1 MNNNWQTKKLGEVC
15 LIERGG
21 SPRPIDSFIT
31 NSPEGI
37 NWIKIGDTKNITKY
51 IFETKEKIKPEGVRC
66 SRMVYEGDFIL
77 SNSMSFGRPYIM
89 KTTGCIHDG
98 WLVLRPK
105 EKNIDTDF
113 LYYLLGAPLIFKQFD
128 NLAAGSTVRNLNIDL
143 VKSVQIPFPPISAQH
158 RIVKILDEIF
168 EKTAKAKENAE
179 RNLQNA
185 RELFESY
192 LQSVFANP
200 GDGWKEKKLGEIS
213 EIFGGYAFK
222 SGDFQKNG
230 RYQVLRMGNVRPG
243 IVRSDESPVFIEKID
258 EKILSRSLLKPGDII
273 ITQTGT
279 RKKRDYGY
287 TVSIDKSNYLLN
299 QRLAAIRTSKNL
311 DHQFFLYYS
320 WSDNFRDQ
328 FFANETGTVGQGN
341 VGMSAV
347 TDAIIPLPPLPEQQ
361 RIVAKLDALSAE
373 TKKLEAIYK
382 QKLADLD
389 ELKKSVL
396 QKAFNGGL
404 A

>member
-1 MNNNWQTKKLGEVC
+1 MKKHREVKQLGEVC
-15 LIERGG
+15 EFQNGFAFKSKTYKPSG
-21 SPRPIDSFIT
+21 SPILRIT
-31 NSPEGI
+31 N
-37 NWIKIGDTKNITKY
+37 IKNDSLDTNDLVYFDKKDY
-51 IFETKEKIKPEGVRC
+51 KEKFEK
-66 SRMVYEGDFIL
+66 YEVFKGDLVIA
-77 SNSMSFGRPYIM
+77 MSGA
-89 KTTGCIHDG
+89 TTGKLGVNTTDTVFYLNQRVG
-98 WLVLRPK
+98 KFLPK
-105 EKNIDTDF
+105 KELLKEY
-113 LYYLLGAPLIFKQFD
+113 LYFYLSTKVEE
-128 NLAAGSTVRNLNIDL
+128 NL
-143 VKSVQIPFPPISAQH
+143 KISAGAAQPNLSTEQIRSFSIPLPTLPEQR
-158 RIVKILDEIF
+158 RIVTILDEAFAAIA
-168 EKTAKAKENAE
+168 TAKENAE
-179 RNLQNA
+179 KNLQNA

-200 GDGWKEKKLGEIS
+200 VDGWEEKKLSEIA

-243 IVRSDESPVFIEKID
+243 IIRADERPVFIEKID

-320 WSDNFRDQ
+320 WSDSFRDQ
-328 FFANETGTVGQGN
+328 FFASETGTVGQGN

-361 RIVAKLDALSAE
+361 SIVAKLDALSAE
-373 TKKLEAIYK
+373 TRKLEAIYQ

-396 QKAFNGGL
+396 QKAFDGEL
-404 A
+404 

>member
-1 MNNNWQTKKLGEVC
+1 MTKKTTYNWQTKKLGEV
-15 LIERGG
+15 LKLEYGKPLPKSKRKDGG
-21 SPRPIDSFIT
+21 LYPVYGANGEKDRTDEYYHDKQSIIVGRKGSAG
-31 NSPEGI
+31 EI
-37 NWIKIGDTKNITKY
+37 NLTEKKFWPLDVSYFVTFDYKKY
-51 IFETKEKIKPEGVRC
+51 
-66 SRMVYEGDFIL
+66 DL
-77 SNSMSFGRPYIM
+77 N
-89 KTTGCIHDG
+89 
-98 WLVLRPK
+98 
-105 EKNIDTDF
+105 F
-113 LYYLLGAPLIFKQFD
+113 LYYLLG
-128 NLAAGSTVRNLNIDL
+128 NLELSKLAKGVKPGINRNEIYSID
-143 VKSVQIPFPPISAQH
+143 VQIPPLPEQQ
-158 RIVKILDEIF
+158 RIVKVLDEVF
-168 EKTAKAKENAE
+168 EGMGKAKENAE
-179 RNLQNA
+179 KNLQNA

-200 GDGWKEKKLGEIS
+200 GDGWEEKKLGEIS

-243 IVRSDESPVFIEKID
+243 IIRSDESPVFIEKID

-347 TDAIIPLPPLPEQQ
+347 TDAIISLPPLPEQ
-361 RIVAKLDALSAE
+361 RSIVAKLDALSAE
-373 TKKLEAIYK
+373 TKKLEAIYR

-389 ELKKSVL
+389 ELKKSIL
-396 QKAFNGGL
+396 QKAFAGEL
-404 A
+404 

>member
-1 MNNNWQTKKLGEVC
+1 MKKNWEVKKLGEVC
-15 LIERGG
+15 EFQNGFAFKSKTYKPSG
-21 SPRPIDSFIT
+21 SPILRIT
-31 NSPEGI
+31 N
-37 NWIKIGDTKNITKY
+37 IKNDSLDTNDLVYFDKKDY
-51 IFETKEKIKPEGVRC
+51 KEKFEK
-66 SRMVYEGDFIL
+66 YEVFKGDLVIA
-77 SNSMSFGRPYIM
+77 MSGA
-89 KTTGCIHDG
+89 TTGKLGVNTTDTVFYLNQRVG
-98 WLVLRPK
+98 KFLPK
-105 EKNIDTDF
+105 KELLKEY
-113 LYYLLGAPLIFKQFD
+113 LYFYLSTKVEE
-128 NLAAGSTVRNLNIDL
+128 NL
-143 VKSVQIPFPPISAQH
+143 KISAGAAQPNLSTEQIRSFSIPLPTLPEQR
-158 RIVKILDEIF
+158 RIVTILDEAFAAIA
-168 EKTAKAKENAE
+168 TAKENAE
-179 RNLQNA
+179 KNLQNA

-200 GDGWKEKKLGEIS
+200 GDGWEEKKLGEIS

-243 IVRSDESPVFIEKID
+243 IIRSDESPVFIEKID

-320 WSDNFRDQ
+320 WSDSFRDQ
-328 FFANETGTVGQGN
+328 FFASETGTVGQGN

-361 RIVAKLDALSAE
+361 PIVAKLDALSAE
-373 TKKLEAIYK
+373 TRKLEAIYQ

-396 QKAFNGGL
+396 EKAFGGDL
-404 A
+404 

>member
-1 MNNNWQTKKLGEVC
+1 MKKNWEVKKLGEVC
-15 LIERGG
+15 EFQNGFAFKSKTYKPSG
-21 SPRPIDSFIT
+21 SPILRIT
-31 NSPEGI
+31 N
-37 NWIKIGDTKNITKY
+37 IKNDSLDTNDLVYFDKKDY
-51 IFETKEKIKPEGVRC
+51 KEKFEK
-66 SRMVYEGDFIL
+66 YEVFKGDLVIA
-77 SNSMSFGRPYIM
+77 MSGA
-89 KTTGCIHDG
+89 TTGKLGVNTTDTVFYLNQRVG
-98 WLVLRPK
+98 KFLPK
-105 EKNIDTDF
+105 KELLKEY
-113 LYYLLGAPLIFKQFD
+113 LYFYLSTKVEE
-128 NLAAGSTVRNLNIDL
+128 NL
-143 VKSVQIPFPPISAQH
+143 KISAGAAQPNLSTEQIRSFSIPLPTLPEQR
-158 RIVKILDEIF
+158 RIVTILDEAFAAIA
-168 EKTAKAKENAE
+168 TAKENAE
-179 RNLQNA
+179 KNLQNA

-200 GDGWKEKKLGEIS
+200 GDGWEEKKLGEIS

-243 IVRSDESPVFIEKID
+243 IIRADERPVFIEKID

-320 WSDNFRDQ
+320 WSDSFRDQ
-328 FFANETGTVGQGN
+328 FFASETGTVGQGN

-361 RIVAKLDALSAE
+361 PIVAKLDALSAE
-373 TKKLEAIYK
+373 TRKLEAIYQ

-396 QKAFNGGL
+396 QKAFDGEL
-404 A
+404 